1 MAGWVGVNDADF
13 LGVLERQ
20 PTIYKRKVP
29 VWWVCYI
36 EIQLGESILTPTHP
50 ITRYLH
56 TQFCLHIDAPPSTAA
71 GQILFMNPILQ
82 IVGWVGYRRA

>member
-50 ITRYLH
+50 
-56 TQFCLHIDAPPSTAA
+56 TQSLATY
-71 GQILFMNPILQ
+71 ILSF
-82 IVGWVGYRRA
+82 ACT